1 LGAPPLIPGEAA
13 SDYAQLLNAVINVMK
28 PVDFL
33 EKTWTRDVVDL
44 QWDIIRFRRIK
55 ADVITYFYEG
65 HRFERLAQI
74 MNAERETR
82 AKESKTDR
90 GGRRLER
97 SSAQLAEA
105 EFATRAKELEF
116 ATRAKELK
124 TDIAGVVAHSIDA
137 LERIDRMVMTMEARR
152 NAAYREVERYRIGFG
167 ERLRRAVEQVDDAEF
182 REVDNA
188 PGEPKRAA

>member
-1 LGAPPLIPGEAA
+1 MADTASRSKSKNAIPPAALPSPSTTDLSFLGIPPLIPGEAA
-13 SDYAQLLNAVINVMK
+13 QDYEQLLHAVINVMK

-33 EKTWTRDVVDL
+33 EMMWTRDIVDL

-65 HRFERLAQI
+65 HRLERLAQI
-74 MNAERETR
+74 RNAERETQ

-105 EFATRAKELEF
+105 EFATRAK
-116 ATRAKELK
+116 
-124 TDIAGVVAHSIDA
+124 
-137 LERIDRMVMTMEARR
+137 
-152 NAAYREVERYRIGFG
+152 
-167 ERLRRAVEQVDDAEF
+167 
-182 REVDNA
+182 
-188 PGEPKRAA
+188 